1 MMYRRSHPFWAALAM
16 FDCRRPNKIWSSVDE
31 TFRAAFLVTSL
42 LLTLVPQVEEV
53 DISDYSIHSVLRI
66 QIKTLKSSGSPA
78 DSHGCSSTAKNKYL
92 WDALQF
98 SPGSKWLTPVRWLV
112 QQGWCTLIA
121 ASRRTRSTKCSAYTY
136 IYIYIHIHVYVYI
149 YIYTHTCIYI
159 YIQYVYIYI
168 YIVGTSNEYHQ
179 NHEQSSGWCF
189 RFNPAKHI
197 WSMRIIIPD
206 RTGNHLS
213 PLRGIQTMP
222 FLPISQFCS
231 LQNHESVESLRF

>member
-1 MMYRRSHPFWAALAM
+1 MTNHWITMHQHSPIVKSPTQRFLKNGVLPTQQTHGAPARRSPPSQDLDLGGFSVFLFWWILLKNSPVQWWFIMSSVCFPESHRFTTRKMDTLNPYSSMMYRRSHPFWAALAM

-42 LLTLVPQVEEV
+42 LLTLIPQVEEV

-121 ASRRTRSTKCSAYTY
+121 ASRRTRSTKCSA
-136 IYIYIHIHVYVYI
+136 
-149 YIYTHTCIYI
+149 
-159 YIQYVYIYI
+159 
-168 YIVGTSNEYHQ
+168 
-179 NHEQSSGWCF
+179 
-189 RFNPAKHI
+189 
-197 WSMRIIIPD
+197 
-206 RTGNHLS
+206 
-213 PLRGIQTMP
+213 
-222 FLPISQFCS
+222 
-231 LQNHESVESLRF
+231 